1 MTVLQTVSSH
11 MGVRGRLLCMYEV
24 YRQLLTFSVYVKVKI
39 IFRLKCF
46 NLGQFTLSPSPS
58 GRFMNN

>member
-1 MTVLQTVSSH
+1 MTVLQTVCSH
-11 MGVRGRLLCMYEV
+11 LGVRGGLLCMYEV
-24 YRQLLTFSVYVKVKI
+24 YRQLLTFSVCVKVKI

-58 GRFMNN
+58 G